1 MNSLKSP
8 LKLVIAAVSLLF
20 AFHTFAAEPAKPGNG
35 AGNAGIIVLDGKTPP
50 GDKGAKVSTGIGLG
64 GCAACDK
71 PGASASEEKTAKIKN
86 GAKAPAANAVAK

>member
-1 MNSLKSP
+1 MNQLKISLK
-8 LKLVIAAVSLLF
+8 LAFAAISLSC
-20 AFHTFAAEPAKPGNG
+20 AFHAFAAEPAKPGSG

-71 PGASASEEKTAKIKN
+71 PGASEEKTAKIKN